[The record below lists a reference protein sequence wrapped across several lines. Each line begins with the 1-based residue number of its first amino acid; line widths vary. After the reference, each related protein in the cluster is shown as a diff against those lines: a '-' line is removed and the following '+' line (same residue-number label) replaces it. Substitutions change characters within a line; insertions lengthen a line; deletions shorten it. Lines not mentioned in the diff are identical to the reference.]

1 MLMTFSRWEK
11 SCSTMGT
18 RVRSPRAGH
27 ASSCLVAAV
36 LASSSEAHEL
46 LRDLGALAAVRAHVT
61 PQRQGRGQ
69 DQVTQ
74 TRPHGVSAGHPLGSA
89 DALGSTGT

>member
-1 MLMTFSRWEK
+1 MD
-11 SCSTMGT
+11 T

-46 LRDLGALAAVRAHVT
+46 LRDLGALAAIRAHMSPPSARAGGKTKSLKPVHMGCLLDT
-61 PQRQGRGQ
+61 PWGQ
-69 DQVTQ
+69 LMPWVPQQPDISLCAHL
-74 TRPHGVSAGHPLGSA
+74 P
-89 DALGSTGT
+89 